1 MSHTVYETISSITG
15 PLVIV
20 DGVPDACYEEV
31 VEVTVPGEKTSRY
44 GKVLDTANGRAVVQM
59 FDPTAGMTTYKTKVR
74 FTGEVLSLGVSMDM
88 LGRVFTG
95 SGAVADGGP
104 EIVPEDRRNIAGDP
118 INPYSREFPDDFIQ
132 TGVSSIDVMNTLVRG
147 QKLPIFSGAGLP
159 HNRLAAQI
167 ARQASVKDGSEFAI
181 VFATLG
187 VAFEEAEYFKR
198 QFADAGS
205 LERSVLFINT
215 AADPVVE
222 RITTPRLALTTAE
235 YLAFEKNMHVLVIL
249 TDMTNYCEALRE
261 VSSVRKEV
269 PGRRGYPGY
278 LYTDLSTIYERAGR
292 VKGKGGT
299 MTQIPI
305 LTMPDDDKTHPVPD
319 LTGYIT
325 EGQFIVSRE
334 LYRKGTFPPVDVLD
348 SLSRLWAAGVGE
360 GKTRADHKNLKDQ
373 LFASYAT
380 GKEVRELA
388 VVLGEASL
396 DDVDRAHLRFAD
408 AFENEFISQGEFE
421 NRSVE
426 DSLDIGWRLLSMLP
440 RESLKR
446 VKQEDIDMY
455 MPKQESDTMKTE
467 TETETETEAETETD
481 AKSETETESESSKP
495 ESDVK

>member
-1 MSHTVYETISSITG
+1 MNQKEYKTVSAITG
-15 PLVIV
+15 PLLIV
-20 DGVPDACYEEV
+20 EGISGVKYEEL
-31 VEVTVPGEKTSRY
+31 VEVNVPGEKKVRL
-44 GKVLDTANGRAVVQM
+44 GKVLDISEDKAVVQM
-59 FDPTAGMTTYKTKVR
+59 FDPTTGMQAEDTRVR
-74 FTGEVLSLGVSMDM
+74 FRGETLKLGVSEDM

-95 SGAVADGGP
+95 SGVVNDGGP
-104 EIVPEDRRNIAGDP
+104 EIIPEKRIDINGNA
-118 INPYSREFPDDFIQ
+118 INPYSREFPNDFIQ
-132 TGVSSIDVMNTLVRG
+132 TGISSIDVMNTLVRG

-159 HNRLAAQI
+159 HSNLAAQI
-167 ARQASVKDGSEFAI
+167 ARQAKVKDGGEFAI

-187 VAFEEAEYFKR
+187 VSFEEAEYFRR
-198 QFADAGS
+198 QFQEAGS

-222 RITTPRLALTTAE
+222 RISTPRMALTTAE
-235 YLAFEKNMHVLVIL
+235 YLAFEKGMHVLVIL

-292 VKGKGGT
+292 VRGKTGT
-299 MTQIPI
+299 ITQIPI
-305 LTMPDDDKTHPVPD
+305 LSMPDDDKTHPVPD

-325 EGQFIVSRE
+325 EGQFVISRE
-334 LYRKGTFPPVDVLD
+334 LYRKGILPPVDVQG

-360 GKTRADHKNLKDQ
+360 GKTRDDHKTLKDQ
-373 LFASYAT
+373 LFASYAV

-396 DDVDRAHLRFAD
+396 DDSDKAHLRFAD
-408 AFENEFISQGEFE
+408 AFEREFVGQGEYE

-426 DSLDIGWRLLSMLP
+426 ESLDIGWRLLTMLP

-446 VKQEDIDMY
+446 LKLELIEQY
-455 MPKQESDTMKTE
+455 MPV
-467 TETETETEAETETD
+467 AE
-481 AKSETETESESSKP
+481 
-495 ESDVK
+495 